1 MINSID
7 TKEWKNDESCT
18 CNTSKFCD
26 PFHKHIVTGDLNVI
40 ENRDL
45 RHLLMKG
52 PNYRE
57 PCLINWNK
65 VVSCIIALQNARKD
79 GQAKRTL
86 IEQFL
91 MNGLVLF

>member
-26 PFHKHIVTGDLNVI
+26 PFHKHIVKGDLNVI
-40 ENRDL
+40 ENRNL

-52 PNYRE
+52 PIVSHV
-57 PCLINWNK
+57 LSIGIK
-65 VVSCIIALQNARKD
+65 LLVV
-79 GQAKRTL
+79 
-86 IEQFL
+86 
-91 MNGLVLF
+91 

>member
-18 CNTSKFCD
+18 CNTSKFCA
-26 PFHKHIVTGDLNVI
+26 PFHVTGDLNVI

-57 PCLINWNK
+57 PCVINWNK
-65 VVSCIIALQNARKD
+65 VVSCIIAGVAECQ
-79 GQAKRTL
+79 KRL
-86 IEQFL
+86 GKEREC
-91 MNGLVLF
+91 